1 MHVAL
6 LYFTCSILYSF
17 PSQLYSLVEGGTLI
31 GKCLATQHKV
41 IASWTVVSWPGIWH
55 VHPWATPSPPMST
68 KGWLKIYQLHD
79 FLHFSLTKSCSSI
92 LMKLHQASSFLSLFR
107 LMRWDFFKEFLP
119 TWKHFEF
126 GNQTASLSST
136 CNLTW
141 SARFISSAQKCWILN
156 RDVSNLSQFFY
167 IDKQEISPQN
177 KEKTLSK
184 KGLLFIVNLDSTL

>member
-92 LMKLHQASSFLSLFR
+92 LMKLHQASSFLSLFHF
-107 LMRWDFFKEFLP
+107 MRWDFFKGIPHYMEAFWI
-119 TWKHFEF
+119 WK
-126 GNQTASLSST
+126 SSSKFIQHLQ
-136 CNLTW
+136 CNLICKIHQLC
-141 SARFISSAQKCWILN
+141 SKVLN
-156 RDVSNLSQFFY
+156 S
-167 IDKQEISPQN
+167 
-177 KEKTLSK
+177 
-184 KGLLFIVNLDSTL
+184 

>member
-1 MHVAL
+1 MQSHGL
-6 LYFTCSILYSF
+6 LNCGVLTW
-17 PSQLYSLVEGGTLI
+17 
-31 GKCLATQHKV
+31 CLARSSLGH
-41 IASWTVVSWPGIWH
+41 SFSPN
-55 VHPWATPSPPMST
+55 VHERMV
-68 KGWLKIYQLHD
+68 KIYQLHD

-92 LMKLHQASSFLSLFR
+92 LMKLHQASSFLSLFHF
-107 LMRWDFFKEFLP
+107 MRWDFFKEFLI

-126 GNQTASLSST
+126 GNQAASLSST

-141 SARFISSAQKCWILN
+141 SVRFISSAQKCWILN